1 MIKKFF
7 CLLIA
12 FSMMIGV
19 VACNTTEG
27 NQQGTKKEVKRYEGP
42 FVELNG
48 AYGGVDDLG
57 RVLSDNSV
65 VGDVKERQV
74 GIFYFLWMGEHGR
87 GGPYDNSAIVE
98 SYPDAIKS
106 EENWLA
112 AGGGPRGAHHFWGEP
127 LLGYYLSEDE
137 WVMRKHLQMLTDAG
151 VDFIVFDATN
161 AFTYDARVRELI
173 EIWHEY
179 LEMGVDVPK
188 LAFYT
193 NSSSG
198 NTMQQIYKNIYN
210 SKSLKKKY
218 PRVSELWYQWDGK
231 PMIVGKTSEASEEI
245 KEFFTIK
252 ESQWPNAQKTA
263 NGFPWMEFHRS
274 LDEASVY
281 GRKGRKEVVNVS
293 VAQHSATVCFSRT
306 AWYGAND
313 RTRCWHDGKNDTS
326 EDAIL
331 YGYNFAEQWEFAIAQ
346 DPEMIFVTGWNE
358 WVAQRQPSWGGAPI
372 SFVDCA
378 DYNNSRDVEP
388 TAGVFGDNYYMQMI
402 EYIRKYKGIE
412 SRVYVGDDQTI
423 DINGDFSQWEAS
435 SITAKYQDYK
445 NDTVD
450 RDQKGFGDLKY
461 ENTTGRNDIVNMKVA
476 HDDEYIYFYA
486 DAAADLTAQTDSNW
500 MTLFIDSG
508 VDGNKNWYGYDFA
521 VNIDSPNGN
530 MGALSKATGNGWGWE
545 KAGDVK
551 MKIEGNK
558 IMLAISRAD
567 LGIPDNNGA
576 TLIDIQFKWADN
588 YQKDEEG
595 NFDIWTF
602 YKDGDAAPY
611 GRLNYVYS
619 EKCYS

>member
-1 MIKKFF
+1 
-7 CLLIA
+7 
-12 FSMMIGV
+12 
-19 VACNTTEG
+19 
-27 NQQGTKKEVKRYEGP
+27 
-42 FVELNG
+42 
-48 AYGGVDDLG
+48 
-57 RVLSDNSV
+57 
-65 VGDVKERQV
+65 
-74 GIFYFLWMGEHGR
+74 
-87 GGPYDNSAIVE
+87 
-98 SYPDAIKS
+98 
-106 EENWLA
+106 
-112 AGGGPRGAHHFWGEP
+112 
-127 LLGYYLSEDE
+127 
-137 WVMRKHLQMLTDAG
+137 
-151 VDFIVFDATN
+151 
-161 AFTYDARVRELI
+161 
-173 EIWHEY
+173 
-179 LEMGVDVPK
+179 
-188 LAFYT
+188 
-193 NSSSG
+193 
-198 NTMQQIYKNIYN
+198 
-210 SKSLKKKY
+210 
-218 PRVSELWYQWDGK
+218 
-231 PMIVGKTSEASEEI
+231 
-245 KEFFTIK
+245 
-252 ESQWPNAQKTA
+252 
-263 NGFPWMEFHRS
+263 
-274 LDEASVY
+274 
-281 GRKGRKEVVNVS
+281 
-293 VAQHSATVCFSRT
+293 
-306 AWYGAND
+306 
-313 RTRCWHDGKNDTS
+313 
-326 EDAIL
+326 
-331 YGYNFAEQWEFAIAQ
+331 
-346 DPEMIFVTGWNE
+346 
-358 WVAQRQPSWGGAPI
+358 
-372 SFVDCA
+372 
-378 DYNNSRDVEP
+378 
-388 TAGVFGDNYYMQMI
+388 MI
-402 EYIRKYKGIE
+402 EYIRKYKGVE

-530 MGALSKATGNGWGWE
+530 IGALSKATGNGWGWE